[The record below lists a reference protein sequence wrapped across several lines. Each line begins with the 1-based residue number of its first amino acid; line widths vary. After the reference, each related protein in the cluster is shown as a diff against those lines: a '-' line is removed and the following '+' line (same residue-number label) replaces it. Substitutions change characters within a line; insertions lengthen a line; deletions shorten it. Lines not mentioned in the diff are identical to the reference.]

1 MKKIN
6 NELAF
11 FVHLARVSAVLSRRL
26 DARLNGIGFTEFVL
40 MYHVSQAEGGRMRR
54 GDLAEK
60 LGLTASG
67 VTRLLL
73 PMEKIG
79 LVRREADKS
88 DARVSYVVLGAGGK
102 QKLTEGIERA
112 ELYIAEMLPDGKGK
126 KLIELTKLLVEIA

>member
-1 MKKIN
+1 
-6 NELAF
+6 
-11 FVHLARVSAVLSRRL
+11 
-26 DARLNGIGFTEFVL
+26 
-40 MYHVSQAEGGRMRR
+40 MRR